1 MAQTTVFSLEQRI
14 LDLESTVRSL
24 RTTNPFGQITA
35 TDAALV
41 ELSGPASTVGGT
53 GWVNGTPL
61 VSLYV
66 GSGRLR
72 VDVAAALVAAGNHAS
87 AYMSWAVLGPADTAA
102 ASLTAAVAVAPAYD
116 RAVEVQHNG
125 QGQDQRGSA
134 GTFGLHPGLAPGWYT
149 VAARYALAYSGSPLA
164 PYAGISNRRLSAMPY

>member
-1 MAQTTVFSLEQRI
+1 MAQTVDTSLEQRL
-14 LDLESTVRSL
+14 LDLEAGLRSL

-35 TDAALV
+35 ADPALV

-72 VDVAAALVAAGNHAS
+72 VDVAAGMVAAGNHAS
-87 AYMSWAVLGPADTAA
+87 AFMSYAVLGPADTAA

-116 RAVEVQHNG
+116 RAYEVQHSG
-125 QGQDQRGSA
+125 SGQDQRGSA
-134 GTFGLHPGLAPGWYT
+134 SAFGLHPGLTPGWYT
-149 VAARYALAYSGSPLA
+149 VASRYALTYSGTAIP
-164 PYAGISNRRLSAMPY
+164 PYGGITNRRLSAMPY